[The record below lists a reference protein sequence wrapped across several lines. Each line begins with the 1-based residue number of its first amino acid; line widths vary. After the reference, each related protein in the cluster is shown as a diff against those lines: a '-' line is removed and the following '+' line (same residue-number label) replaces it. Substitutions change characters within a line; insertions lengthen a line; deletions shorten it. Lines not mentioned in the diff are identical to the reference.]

1 MICFGMGVNNQVVLS
16 EESNGT
22 WLSINMAW
30 GIAVLMGVYCS
41 EGVGG
46 AHLNCAVSFAHAV
59 YGRLP
64 WWKLPG
70 YCVSQVVGSVAPI
83 YIEKLIGISC
93 RAIILIVQC

>member
-1 MICFGMGVNNQVVLS
+1 MLS

-41 EGVGG
+41 EGVSG

-70 YCVSQVVGSVAPI
+70 YCVSQVVGAFLGAGAI
-83 YIEKLIGISC
+83 YLLDYQKL
-93 RAIILIVQC
+93 